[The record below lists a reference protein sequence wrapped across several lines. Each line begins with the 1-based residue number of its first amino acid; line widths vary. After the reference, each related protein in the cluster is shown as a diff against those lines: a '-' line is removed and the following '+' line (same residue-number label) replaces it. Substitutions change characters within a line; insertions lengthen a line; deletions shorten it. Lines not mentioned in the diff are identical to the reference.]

1 MNKPLSL
8 KIQGFFTIMMK
19 LSEKEYK
26 KAINLGAKIQKY
38 VIMETLQEKTG

>member
-26 KAINLGAKIQKY
+26 KAIN
-38 VIMETLQEKTG
+38 